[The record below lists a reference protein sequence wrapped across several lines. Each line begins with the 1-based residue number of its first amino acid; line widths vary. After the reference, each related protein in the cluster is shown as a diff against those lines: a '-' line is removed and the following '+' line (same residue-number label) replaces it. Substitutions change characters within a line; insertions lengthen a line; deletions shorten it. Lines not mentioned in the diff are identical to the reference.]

1 MIRGLK
7 YFLALLIV
15 ALAAVLIVGYALP
28 QAHRAAGSATLPAPP
43 GRVFAI
49 LVDVARYAE
58 WREEI
63 TTVEV
68 LSVTPLK
75 WREGSGDDL
84 VTFEVIEIAPPE
96 RLRVRIADADLPFGG
111 TWTYTL
117 ARDGDGTRLT
127 IVEDGEVYNPVFR
140 FVSRFVIGHTSSIDR
155 FLADLRRSLD

>member
-15 ALAAVLIVGYALP
+15 ALAAVLVIGYALP
-28 QAHRAAGSATLPAPP
+28 QAHRATGSATLPAPP

-49 LVDVARYAE
+49 LVDVARYPE

-84 VTFEVIEIAPPE
+84 VTFDAIESAPPE
-96 RLRVRIADADLPFGG
+96 RLRVRIADPDLPFGG

-117 ARDGDGTRLT
+117 APDGDGTRLT

-155 FLADLRRSLD
+155 FLADLRRSLG